1 MFNEKTYSQK
11 MDKTIEVFQKELT
24 SLRTGRANSSML
36 DLVKVDV
43 YGQAMPLNQVSS
55 ITTPDARTINIQVWD
70 LNNVPL
76 VDTAIK
82 KSELGLNPQIDGQLI
97 RLPVPDLNEER
108 RTEIKKL
115 IKSMGEKCK
124 ISIRNIRREAN
135 DELKSLL
142 KDKDL
147 GEDDEKKFVHN
158 GYGLERK
165 ELMYNDFIV
174 IGPKNDPENLRL
186 KDNIKDWRQE
196 FFYEHAIIKN
206 KEFIPA
212 SEALVR
218 KEIKYIFWPDF
229 NTEELYDLKN
239 DPLEE
244 NNVVKSESYQELL
257 NQLRV
262 QFKKLKSEAR

>member
-1 MFNEKTYSQK
+1 MFDDKTYNQK

-24 SLRTGRANSSML
+24 SLRTGRANASML

-43 YGQAMPLNQVSS
+43 YGQAMPLNQISS

-135 DELKSLL
+135 DELKSLV
-142 KDKDL
+142 KDKAIS
-147 GEDDEKKFVHN
+147 EDDEKINEKIVQTFTDEHIKTIDTKV
-158 GYGLERK
+158 EVK
-165 ELMYNDFIV
+165 E
-174 IGPKNDPENLRL
+174 
-186 KDNIKDWRQE
+186 
-196 FFYEHAIIKN
+196 
-206 KEFIPA
+206 
-212 SEALVR
+212 
-218 KEIKYIFWPDF
+218 KEIMTI
-229 NTEELYDLKN
+229 
-239 DPLEE
+239 
-244 NNVVKSESYQELL
+244 
-257 NQLRV
+257 
-262 QFKKLKSEAR
+262 

>member
-24 SLRTGRANSSML
+24 SLRTGRANASML

-70 LNNVPL
+70 LNNVSL

-108 RTEIKKL
+108 RSEIKKL

-135 DELKSLL
+135 D
-142 KDKDL
+142 
-147 GEDDEKKFVHN
+147 
-158 GYGLERK
+158 
-165 ELMYNDFIV
+165 
-174 IGPKNDPENLRL
+174 
-186 KDNIKDWRQE
+186 
-196 FFYEHAIIKN
+196 
-206 KEFIPA
+206 
-212 SEALVR
+212 
-218 KEIKYIFWPDF
+218 
-229 NTEELYDLKN
+229 DLKN
-239 DPLEE
+239 LVKEKIISEDEE
-244 NNVVKSESYQELL
+244 KISEKL
-257 NQLRV
+257 V
-262 QFKKLKSEAR
+262 QSFTDEHIKIIDTKVEAKEIEIMTI

>member
-1 MFNEKTYSQK
+1 MFKDKIYNQK

-24 SLRTGRANSSML
+24 SLRTGRANASML

-70 LNNVPL
+70 LNNVSL

-135 DELKSLL
+135 DDLKSLV
-142 KDKDL
+142 KDKIIS
-147 GEDDEKKFVHN
+147 EDDEKINEKLVQTFTDEHIKIIDTKV
-158 GYGLERK
+158 EAK
-165 ELMYNDFIV
+165 E
-174 IGPKNDPENLRL
+174 
-186 KDNIKDWRQE
+186 
-196 FFYEHAIIKN
+196 
-206 KEFIPA
+206 
-212 SEALVR
+212 
-218 KEIKYIFWPDF
+218 KEIMTI
-229 NTEELYDLKN
+229 
-239 DPLEE
+239 
-244 NNVVKSESYQELL
+244 
-257 NQLRV
+257 
-262 QFKKLKSEAR
+262 

>member
-1 MFNEKTYSQK
+1 MFNDKTYSQK

-24 SLRTGRANSSML
+24 SLRTGRANASML

-108 RTEIKKL
+108 RMEIKKL

-135 DELKSLL
+135 DDLKSLV
-142 KDKDL
+142 KDKEIS
-147 GEDDEKKFVHN
+147 EDDEKINEKMVQTFTDKHIKTIDTKV
-158 GYGLERK
+158 ETK
-165 ELMYNDFIV
+165 E
-174 IGPKNDPENLRL
+174 
-186 KDNIKDWRQE
+186 
-196 FFYEHAIIKN
+196 
-206 KEFIPA
+206 
-212 SEALVR
+212 
-218 KEIKYIFWPDF
+218 KEIMTI
-229 NTEELYDLKN
+229 
-239 DPLEE
+239 
-244 NNVVKSESYQELL
+244 
-257 NQLRV
+257 
-262 QFKKLKSEAR
+262 